1 MSSTN
6 GNGRKKVLFLTKFM
20 PDGPPSGALVR
31 TQALLKA
38 LDRRFDVRI
47 IGYDERG
54 PNRPRGRW
62 SSLADCMLKRRA
74 YQESR
79 WDTPWMRRRIAQEM
93 ETRQPD
99 AVHVE
104 FTPLA
109 PLADDLGLPRLLDMH
124 NIESLF
130 AQSIGEAMRGP
141 GAALAKRDARK
152 LRKIEDR
159 VGRDFDVVIVSS
171 QSEADRA
178 PCPTEIVP
186 NGVHAGREP
195 LRDVTPDPNLFV
207 FVGVFSWMPNIDGAE
222 WLVKEVLPLLAP
234 ETRIQIVGRNPH
246 QRVLDLAGPRV
257 EVTGEVPDPWPYV
270 AGAGVVMAP
279 LLSPGGTRLKI
290 LEGLLAERP
299 VVATPGGASG
309 LEDLQGEGLIIADGP
324 RAFADAVM
332 SLSRDPERAAELGR
346 AGRRALLER
355 YDWER
360 IGERLLALY
369 DTRLGLR

>member
-1 MSSTN
+1 MSSE
-6 GNGRKKVLFLTKFM
+6 NGRRKRVLFLTKFM

-38 LDRRFDVRI
+38 LDKRFDVRV

-54 PNRPRGRW
+54 SNRPRGRW
-62 SSLADCMLKRRA
+62 PSLVDCLIKRRA

-79 WDTPWMRRRIAQEM
+79 WDTPWMRRRIAEEM
-93 ETRQPD
+93 ENWQPD

-130 AQSIGEAMRGP
+130 AKSIGDAARGP
-141 GAALAKRDARK
+141 ESLLAHRDARK

-159 VGRDFDVVIVSS
+159 ADKDFDVVIVSS
-171 QSEADRA
+171 RSEAERA
-178 PCPTEIVP
+178 PCATEIVP
-186 NGVHAGREP
+186 NGVHASREP

-207 FVGVFSWMPNIDGAE
+207 FVGVFSWLPNIDGAE

-234 ETRIQIVGRNPH
+234 ETRVQIVGRNPH
-246 QRVLDLAGPRV
+246 QRVRDLAGPRV

-270 AGAGVVMAP
+270 AGASVVMAP

-309 LEDLQGEGLIIADGP
+309 LEDLQGEGLVIADGP

-332 SLSRDPERAAELGR
+332 ELSRDPERAAELGR

-360 IGERLLALY
+360 IGDRLLELY

>member
-1 MSSTN
+1 
-6 GNGRKKVLFLTKFM
+6 
-20 PDGPPSGALVR
+20 
-31 TQALLKA
+31 
-38 LDRRFDVRI
+38 
-47 IGYDERG
+47 
-54 PNRPRGRW
+54 
-62 SSLADCMLKRRA
+62 
-74 YQESR
+74 
-79 WDTPWMRRRIAQEM
+79 MRRRIAEAM
-93 ETRQPD
+93 DTWQPD

-159 VGRDFDVVIVSS
+159 VGSDYDVVIVSS

-178 PCPTEIVP
+178 PCPAEIVP

-270 AGAGVVMAP
+270 AGASVVLAP

-299 VVATPGGASG
+299 VVSTPGGASG
-309 LEDLQGEGLIIADGP
+309 LEDLEGEGLIIADGP
-324 RAFADAVM
+324 QAFADAVM
-332 SLSRDPERAAELGR
+332 SLSRDPARAAELGR

-360 IGERLLALY
+360 IGDRLLELY